1 MPPHVPGWLVA
12 WGGVCVCVRERERE
26 GEGGGGGTWGQCPT
40 LGRTMKSS
48 TESKFS

>member
-1 MPPHVPGWLVA
+1 MIIYAKGTLTLHVQGKREKE
-12 WGGVCVCVRERERE
+12 RERER
-26 GEGGGGGTWGQCPT
+26 TWGQCPT